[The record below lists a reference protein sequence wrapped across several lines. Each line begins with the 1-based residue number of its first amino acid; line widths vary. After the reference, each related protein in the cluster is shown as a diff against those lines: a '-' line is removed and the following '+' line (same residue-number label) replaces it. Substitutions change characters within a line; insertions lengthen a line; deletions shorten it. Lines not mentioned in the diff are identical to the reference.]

1 MIFQDPYASLNPRKT
16 VLDLVGEPLLIHQR
30 TPLAQRTERVA
41 ELLGQVG
48 LPADAMR
55 RYPHQFSG
63 GQRQRI
69 CIARALSLNPKIIV
83 ADESVA
89 ALDVSIR
96 AQVLELFEQLQR
108 EHRISYVF
116 VSHDMSVIERVCH
129 RVAVMY
135 CGQIVEIGRRDRV
148 LNQPQ
153 HPYTRRL
160 LEAVPVPD
168 VDRKRDF
175 KALLKDIERHSP
187 IHPKGF
193 VPEPLRFD
201 EVADDHFVAVREM
214 A

>member
-1 MIFQDPYASLNPRKT
+1 
-16 VLDLVGEPLLIHQR
+16 LL
-30 TPLAQRTERVA
+30 A
-41 ELLGQVG
+41 QVG
-48 LPADAMR
+48 LPTDAM
-55 RYPHQFSG
+55 YKHPHQFSG

-69 CIARALSLNPKIIV
+69 CIARALSLNPKVIV

-96 AQVLELFEQLQR
+96 AQVLELFDQLQR
-108 EHRISYVF
+108 DHRISYVF

-135 CGQIVEIGRRDRV
+135 RGRIVEIGRRDRV

-175 KALLKDIERHSP
+175 RTLLKEVESYSP
-187 IHPKGF
+187 IRPKGF
-193 VPEPLRFD
+193 VPEPVAFD
-201 EVADDHFVAVREM
+201 QVTEDHFVAL
-214 A
+214 